1 MPPQVDIQDNKT
13 IYDNL
18 KLTNKKKLI
27 IECVVQNPDL
37 SNETISER
45 IGCSTDY
52 SRTVRDEFEYI
63 IKARSREIDSD
74 SDKMKTR
81 SWSSTTEKQKEVIKR
96 ISGESN
102 ISREKLNF
110 DKIIDDLPFYTHE
123 SYIKITYDKYK
134 HLIIKLKKAKIHM
147 KDK

>member
-1 MPPQVDIQDNKT
+1 MPPQVNIQDNKT

-27 IECVVQNPDL
+27 IESVVQNPDL
-37 SNETISER
+37 SNENISER

-63 IKARSREIDSD
+63 IKARSREIGSI
-74 SDKMKTR
+74 SNKTKTQ
-81 SWSSTTEKQKEVIKR
+81 SWSSITEKQEEVIKR
-96 ISGESN
+96 ISNESN
-102 ISREKLNF
+102 ISKEKLDF
-110 DKIIDDLPFYTHE
+110 DKIINDLPFYTHE
-123 SYIKITYDKYK
+123 SYIKRTYDKHK
-134 HLIIKLKKAKIHM
+134 HLIIKLKKAKTHM